1 MCIRD
6 RITGVPTVDA
16 GGQGGL
22 LGVALDPDYA
32 NNRMIYFVFS
42 EPVTGGNH
50 AAVAKARL
58 TNDETAIENVTVIY
72 RVTPTYKG
80 RLHNCLLYTSRC
92 V

>member
-1 MCIRD
+1 
-6 RITGVPTVDA
+6 
-16 GGQGGL
+16 
-22 LGVALDPDYA
+22 
-32 NNRMIYFVFS
+32 MIYFVFS

-80 RLHNCLLYTSRC
+80 RLHNGGKLAFNKDGHLFVSTGERSIWQPVRWHRIIPP
-92 V
+92 VWGK